1 MSWILNLLYRPFW
14 IKLLHWEYWP
24 FSVVYTPIYPIWFLL
39 CARARSFFFFAASNP
54 TIKNGGF
61 LMETKKEIYDLIPQ
75 SLHPATALFQ
85 HQANPQLVLETLTAR
100 QFRYP
105 LIGKPNIGFRGVG
118 VRKLNNE
125 AELVQYC
132 RDSPVDFLIQEYI
145 PYEQEIGIFYY
156 RFPWLPKG
164 RITGIVRKEFPS
176 VTGDGKSS
184 IRQLVMQEKRL
195 ILQMKSLEKMY
206 GPALEEVLQA
216 GESKELV
223 SIGNHAR
230 GSKFLDDSALID
242 AQLEA
247 QLDRICSQID
257 GFYYGRLDI
266 RFDNW
271 EQLKKGEAFSI
282 IEVNGAG
289 AEPTHMY
296 DPKHSVFYA
305 WKEIIRHWFILF
317 RISRYNHRKGARY
330 LSFREGTRMFR
341 DSSSFEKKMKEL
353 YA

>member
-1 MSWILNLLYRPFW
+1 MSVVLRVLNHPFW
-14 IKLLHWEYWP
+14 IRLLHWEYWP

-75 SLHPATALFQ
+75 NLHPATALFPY
-85 HQANPQLVLETLTAR
+85 QADPAIVRQTLAAR
-100 QFRYP
+100 QVRYP
-105 LIGKPNIGFRGVG
+105 LIGKPNIGFRGLG
-118 VRKLNNE
+118 VRKLHSE
-125 AELVQYC
+125 AELLQYC
-132 RDSPVDFLIQEYI
+132 QDSPVDFLIQEYI

-164 RITGIVRKEFPS
+164 CITGIVRKEFPA

-195 ILQMKSLEKMY
+195 ILQIKSLEKMY
-206 GPALEEVLQA
+206 GSALEEVLPA
-216 GESKELV
+216 GVSKELV

-247 QLDRICSQID
+247 QLDQICSQVD

-282 IEVNGAG
+282 IEINGAG

-296 DPKHSVFYA
+296 DPKHSLFFA

-317 RISRYNHRKGARY
+317 RISRYNHSNGVPY
-330 LSFREGTRMFR
+330 LSFREGTQMFR
-341 DSSSFEKKMKEL
+341 DSSSFEKKMKTL